1 MSSAALSAPR
11 SATRRTDERF
21 TALIRSHRQP
31 LLRYTRSLLP
41 GDPQRAEDAVQ
52 ETLLRA
58 WLAIPTEAQ
67 PRRADGFELGLPW
80 LCTVARNV
88 VIDWSRRDG
97 VRPALPSAYLPET
110 ESSADEQA
118 RVVDR
123 THLVELLAPL
133 SRPHREVL
141 VYTYLLGCSGPDTA
155 LALGIPTGTVKSRLH
170 HAIRDLRR
178 SAAFS
183 RECA

>member
-11 SATRRTDERF
+11 YATRETDERF
-21 TALIRSHRQP
+21 TALIGPHRQP
-31 LLRYTRSLLP
+31 LLRYVRSLLP
-41 GDPQRAEDAVQ
+41 NDPQRAEDAVQ

-58 WLAIPTEAQ
+58 WLASPTGPGA
-67 PRRADGFELGLPW
+67 RRADGFQPGLPW

-97 VRPALPSAYLPET
+97 VRPALPTAYLPET
-110 ESSADEQA
+110 AAVADDQA

-170 HAIRDLRR
+170 HAMRDLRR
-178 SAAFS
+178 SAAFV